1 MAKLSKRMKSILE
14 QVEPGRVYSVR
25 EALEL
30 LKKVA
35 SAKFVEGVDLSVNLG
50 IDARKES
57 VRGATVLPHGT
68 GRTMRV
74 AVFAQGALADAA
86 KAAGADI
93 VGFEDLG
100 DSIKAGN
107 LDFDILIASPDAMRI
122 VGQLGQILGPRGL
135 MPNPKVGTVT
145 ADISGAV
152 QRAKA
157 GQISYR
163 AEKGGIVHC
172 TIGKVNFTV
181 DQLAENLQT
190 VIVALKK
197 AKPSTSKGIY
207 LKKISVSTT
216 MGPGLQVDISSIDA

>member
-1 MAKLSKRMKSILE
+1 MKAIRE
-14 QVEPGRVYSVR
+14 QVVPGQVYSVR
-25 EALEL
+25 DALEL

-50 IDARKES
+50 IDPRKET

-86 KAAGADI
+86 KAAGADL

-100 DSIKAGN
+100 ESIKAGN

-145 ADISGAV
+145 ADITGAV

-172 TIGKVNFTV
+172 TIGKANFTV
-181 DQLAENLQT
+181 DQLKENLET
-190 VIVALKK
+190 VIVALKR

-207 LKKISVSTT
+207 LKKINVSTT
-216 MGPGLQVDISSIDA
+216 MGPGLIVDISSVDA

>member
-216 MGPGLQVDISSIDA
+216 MGPGLLVDLSSVDA

>member
-1 MAKLSKRMKSILE
+1 MAKLSKRMKAI
-14 QVEPGRVYSVR
+14 QTHVTPGQVYSVR

-86 KAAGADI
+86 KAAGADL

-100 DSIKAGN
+100 ESIKAGN

-181 DQLAENLQT
+181 DHLKENLET

-207 LKKISVSTT
+207 IKKINVSTT
-216 MGPGLQVDISSIDA
+216 MGPGLAVDISSVDA